1 MIYHIYWGT
10 AGNAGLYMDEIY
22 QTLKKA
28 GYEQKVFVSYYYP
41 FDYGEKVFFRR
52 TEMEHCKYTGAKRR
66 FMQALELLMALI
78 KILFAARKDKPQIV
92 NYSYVSSGNGLILMF
107 LKALKCICKCK
118 LVITCHDVVPF
129 TTNDADYKKEM
140 SVKTKIYALADGY
153 IIHNENSRQDL
164 QRLFD
169 ISETKIY
176 EHPFP
181 LMDLSKIDKEQ
192 DELKEKYDYLFIG
205 HLRKAKGVEFLLE
218 AWKEFH
224 KRTPQAILCIAGNPT
239 TYKQNFEEHEDEY
252 RNINIILKLGFVKDN
267 DYIRLVKSSH
277 CVLFPYN
284 AGTNSG
290 VISTVISLNRLVI
303 TSDIEM
309 FANNTLIP
317 ADSFYKCGDLGAF
330 VGLLKSYYK
339 KESIDYSNA
348 IHSYRIIF
356 ENAVNE
362 VYKQLCSIL

>member
-10 AGNAGLYMDEIY
+10 AGNAGLYMDEIF

-28 GYEQKVFVSYYYP
+28 GYNQKVFVSYYYP
-41 FDYGEKVFFRR
+41 FDYGEKVFFKR
-52 TEMEHCKYTGAKRR
+52 TEMEHCKYIGVKRSI
-66 FMQALELLMALI
+66 MQALELLLALI
-78 KILFAARKDKPQIV
+78 KILLAARKDKPQIV
-92 NYSYVSSGNGLILMF
+92 NYSYVSTGNVLILAF
-107 LKALKCICKCK
+107 LKMLKRVSRCK

-129 TTNDADYKKEM
+129 TINDADYKKEM
-140 SVKTKIYALADGY
+140 SIKSKIYALADGY
-153 IIHNENSRQDL
+153 IIHNKNSRQDL
-164 QRLFD
+164 LRLFD

-181 LMDLSKIDKEQ
+181 IMDLSKIDKGQE
-192 DELKEKYDYLFIG
+192 EFGEKFDFLFIG

-224 KRTPQAILCIAGNPT
+224 KINPTATLCIAGNPT
-239 TYKQNFEEHEDEY
+239 TYKQYFEEHEDEC
-252 RNINIILKLGFVKDN
+252 RNNNIILKLGFVKDN

-309 FANNTLIP
+309 FANNSLIP
-317 ADSFYKCGDLGAF
+317 TDGFYKCGDMEGFVNLLGVF
-330 VGLLKSYYK
+330 YK
-339 KESIDYSNA
+339 IDSIDYSNSV
-348 IHSYRIIF
+348 HSYRIIF
-356 ENAVNE
+356 DNAVNK
-362 VYKQLCSIL
+362 VYKQLM